1 MADDNI
7 PKKLRAKKKSVCWCW
22 MLVLVKW
29 VDRLIHVSCKRCG
42 RECLAPLD
50 LLKRNSQKTFFY
62 LSIIQRR
69 IDRRQCLL
77 VLSCRMNQDILLL
90 HVKCNGIYLYNNIIL
105 FFLFVFGHERDRHA
119 LRRGFF
125 LACIRVG
132 RIAILKHSIPD
143 AKETQAK
150 KVHLR
155 RPYTNRTK
163 QRPLF
168 FQKKKLLFLTSRRL
182 RHCLLRKLYV
192 PDTHLL

>member
-1 MADDNI
+1 MF
-7 PKKLRAKKKSVCWCW
+7 S
-22 MLVLVKW
+22 
-29 VDRLIHVSCKRCG
+29 
-42 RECLAPLD
+42 PLD

-90 HVKCNGIYLYNNIIL
+90 HVKCNGIYMYLYNNIIL

-125 LACIRVG
+125 FAYSGWQNCNTEAHNTRCT
-132 RIAILKHSIPD
+132 
-143 AKETQAK
+143 KETQAK
-150 KVHLR
+150 KEDKK
-155 RPYTNRTK
+155 TEKNRTK

-168 FQKKKLLFLTSRRL
+168 FSKKEITFFDFTPSPSLPLEKTL
-182 RHCLLRKLYV
+182 RPRHAFAV
-192 PDTHLL
+192 TH